1 MKTALT
7 VTAAVIALALA
18 TPAHAETPQDVPGSK
33 AEGSNMDKNP
43 GALTAPEKNKSDMSP
58 NANSTAP
65 DTGAADVPG
74 SSAEGNQA
82 PDQNEGALSAPE
94 KSKTAGKPQGGMTD
108 ESSANV
114 PGANADGDSSTENQG
129 SLSAPEKDKM

>member
-7 VTAAVIALALA
+7 LSTAVLALALA
-18 TPAHAETPQDVPGSK
+18 TPVYAETPQDVPGSA
-33 AEGSNMDKNP
+33 AEGSNMEKNP
-43 GALTAPEKNKSDMSP
+43 GALTAPEKNKSTMSP
-58 NANSTAP
+58 NANSNAP
-65 DTGAADVPG
+65 DTGAADIPG

-94 KSKTAGKPQGGMTD
+94 KDKTAGKAQGGMTD
-108 ESSANV
+108 DSSANV
-114 PGANADGDSSTENQG
+114 PGASADGDGSAENQG